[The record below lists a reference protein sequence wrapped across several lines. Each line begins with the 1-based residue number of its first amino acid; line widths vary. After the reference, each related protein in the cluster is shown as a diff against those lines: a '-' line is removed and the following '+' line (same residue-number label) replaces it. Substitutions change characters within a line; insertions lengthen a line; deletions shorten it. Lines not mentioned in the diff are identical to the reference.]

1 AKVQTISGVAAATL
15 QQLVTAVFEKVG
27 DEDRRA
33 AQIPA
38 THDVPGDGEPIMLRS
53 AAFDAYRVFRDLA
66 LAAEERP
73 TNLDSDTSTP
83 WKRAMSTEVTR
94 NFFATGALVI
104 EAYAEFDQADG
115 GKPVVQD
122 LLATFVRLS
131 SEKPAIIGLGQ
142 QSSIPIGPTPSGDG
156 SDPATMEAAGGVAG
170 VISSALGVAEASVS
184 GISSQWSLPKT
195 SCLDQLDKAEGPTI
209 PDTYIYTMV
218 LDCLNSLSDSLARVV
233 LPLTVHEDR
242 SDAVPSESHQADD
255 QSQSSRKSRVQR
267 SQSFRMRA
275 VPANPL
281 AIDENNVA
289 PRLRAVAGIIDSCWP
304 AFLATASTF
313 LNAALEEQY
322 YRNLIKGFQRF
333 TQSAVPP
340 HVLSAASG
348 GGTKSPSTDSP
359 RSFSNHRNL
368 LSVDSLVSQ
377 ATSLSS
383 DRDRRSSIEPAHPM
397 LTTRNLLC
405 LRALLNLAIALGPTL
420 GAAFTVV
427 VDTLR
432 QADLILSN
440 GSAQQLVRQNLSSKG
455 HDTASAVQAFS
466 AEVAAVENA
475 VSRLLESTADY
486 PSEAFVTVLE
496 AFTRLL
502 GAKPLGMPSLPTPTQ
517 ASPPSTPTTSH
528 RNFSGLPG
536 ISTFAEMQ
544 ARDYKFVIPK
554 LGNLAEMNI
563 PRFVSNDA
571 KESGWAQLVDEL
583 LQVAVSSSRPREA
596 RRAAGDVLC
605 KAAAGVVL
613 EVVEESDNVK
623 GAIQRSGLGILLQIV
638 DGIYS
643 EDEEL
648 TATDL
653 EIQALVLEALKAILE
668 RCGDS
673 LVAGW
678 DKTLAVIGSAFERT
692 ADAPTF
698 RQGDTDTFVEW
709 QYVTEDFVSLP
720 IGRAAF
726 SALQLVCSDF
736 LSMLPTTV
744 VPPLLEL
751 LHRFIGQPEDLNLAL
766 TSVTISWNVSNHLLS
781 SNAGEDLDVL
791 ATRLFE
797 SEEKEHRMREMA
809 GESKAA
815 QVILLLRHIRRA
827 VSETQKEVRNASYQI
842 LCSIFK
848 SHGSEFGEPTWDLML
863 RAVVFPVASED
874 VNKYRQEPEKIRSQS
889 MAPDTDSSRTIVG
902 GTADIVCQHIRTI
915 EGLNTLPALWEIFLS
930 TMERYL
936 NCKNHALNTAVYQAV
951 SKILSHVETGSSFWA
966 TPISRTIDVWLKCI
980 PVQAEGLSE
989 ARSNQDAYSAYLDTA
1004 IELYRLTKDNMSPPQ
1019 SRNFIANV
1027 CECIRS
1033 SDGPQHGADV
1043 NVLSPV
1049 QGKALGF
1056 LKQMRV
1062 DVAGLPPR
1070 LITAAAE
1077 LCLLHHNVATVDQ
1090 TRKGPTFVA
1099 VSSEAVA
1106 WLQILVNNH
1115 LSEPEVIERGALH
1128 AAVRSLQQ
1136 LVAAKY
1142 QLPIQ
1147 HKGVPLWQQA
1157 TTAALAV
1164 CPALLRLTSVCE
1176 ESTANGLWSLFAS
1189 LAAGVVGCGGLENV
1203 KDESVLKADELFDV
1217 ESFKTLRKLLI
1228 PQLGRIELN
1237 DGTRQIYCLAM
1248 FESSIIHRPE
1258 EGEVLDPVHSPLD
1271 KLSEIRRGRVKRVPY
1286 SQRERMSYLCFEELV
1301 ALASL
1306 TDDSEEATKLAQA
1319 AAPLLILRLA
1329 IPIRAYI
1336 ADQPLR
1342 GRRPQPLSELEELLF
1357 CFDKIKTLKLHPSAL
1372 AHDPVAGGRVGT
1384 YQHLRFLYPLLA
1396 QAVATA
1402 GDPWS
1407 GSGEVLLPL
1416 QSTLAAISVPVP

>member
-1 AKVQTISGVAAATL
+1 
-15 QQLVTAVFEKVG
+15 
-27 DEDRRA
+27 
-33 AQIPA
+33 
-38 THDVPGDGEPIMLRS
+38 
-53 AAFDAYRVFRDLA
+53 
-66 LAAEERP
+66 
-73 TNLDSDTSTP
+73 
-83 WKRAMSTEVTR
+83 
-94 NFFATGALVI
+94 
-104 EAYAEFDQADG
+104 
-115 GKPVVQD
+115 
-122 LLATFVRLS
+122 
-131 SEKPAIIGLGQ
+131 
-142 QSSIPIGPTPSGDG
+142 
-156 SDPATMEAAGGVAG
+156 
-170 VISSALGVAEASVS
+170 
-184 GISSQWSLPKT
+184 
-195 SCLDQLDKAEGPTI
+195 
-209 PDTYIYTMV
+209 
-218 LDCLNSLSDSLARVV
+218 
-233 LPLTVHEDR
+233 
-242 SDAVPSESHQADD
+242 
-255 QSQSSRKSRVQR
+255 
-267 SQSFRMRA
+267 
-275 VPANPL
+275 
-281 AIDENNVA
+281 
-289 PRLRAVAGIIDSCWP
+289 
-304 AFLATASTF
+304 
-313 LNAALEEQY
+313 
-322 YRNLIKGFQRF
+322 
-333 TQSAVPP
+333 
-340 HVLSAASG
+340 
-348 GGTKSPSTDSP
+348 
-359 RSFSNHRNL
+359 
-368 LSVDSLVSQ
+368 
-377 ATSLSS
+377 
-383 DRDRRSSIEPAHPM
+383 
-397 LTTRNLLC
+397 
-405 LRALLNLAIALGPTL
+405 
-420 GAAFTVV
+420 
-427 VDTLR
+427 
-432 QADLILSN
+432 
-440 GSAQQLVRQNLSSKG
+440 
-455 HDTASAVQAFS
+455 
-466 AEVAAVENA
+466 
-475 VSRLLESTADY
+475 
-486 PSEAFVTVLE
+486 
-496 AFTRLL
+496 
-502 GAKPLGMPSLPTPTQ
+502 
-517 ASPPSTPTTSH
+517 
-528 RNFSGLPG
+528 
-536 ISTFAEMQ
+536 
-544 ARDYKFVIPK
+544 
-554 LGNLAEMNI
+554 
-563 PRFVSNDA
+563 
-571 KESGWAQLVDEL
+571 
-583 LQVAVSSSRPREA
+583 
-596 RRAAGDVLC
+596 
-605 KAAAGVVL
+605 
-613 EVVEESDNVK
+613 
-623 GAIQRSGLGILLQIV
+623 
-638 DGIYS
+638 
-643 EDEEL
+643 
-648 TATDL
+648 
-653 EIQALVLEALKAILE
+653 
-668 RCGDS
+668 
-673 LVAGW
+673 
-678 DKTLAVIGSAFERT
+678 
-692 ADAPTF
+692 
-698 RQGDTDTFVEW
+698 DTFVEW

-751 LHRFIGQPEDLNLAL
+751 LHRFIGQPDDLNLAL
-766 TSVTISWNVSNHLLS
+766 TSVTISWNVSNHLLG

-848 SHGSEFGEPTWDLML
+848 SHGSEFGQSTWDLML

-874 VNKYRQEPEKIRSQS
+874 VNKYRQEPGKIRSQP
-889 MAPDTDSSRTIVG
+889 MAPDTDSSRTIIG

-915 EGLNTLPALWEIFLS
+915 ECLNTLPALWEIYLS

-936 NCKNHALNTAVYQAV
+936 NCGNHALNTAVYQAV
-951 SKILSHVETGSSFWA
+951 SKILSHVDTGSLFWA
-966 TPISRTIDVWLKCI
+966 TPILRTVDVWLKCI

-1004 IELYRLTKDNMSPPQ
+1004 VELYRLTKDSMSPPQ
-1019 SRNFIANV
+1019 SRDFIANI

-1043 NVLSPV
+1043 NLLSPV

-1077 LCLLHHNVATVDQ
+1077 LCLLHHNVANVNQ
-1090 TRKGPTFVA
+1090 TRQGPTFVA

-1115 LSEPEVIERGALH
+1115 LSEPEVIEGGALH

-1147 HKGVPLWQQA
+1147 HKGVPLLQQA

-1164 CPALLRLTSVCE
+1164 CPAVLRLTSVCE

-1203 KDESVLKADELFDV
+1203 KDESVLKADEVFDV

-1237 DGTRQIYCLAM
+1237 NGTRQIYCLAM

-1306 TDDSEEATKLAQA
+1306 KDDSEEATKLAQA

-1384 YQHLRFLYPLLA
+1384 YQHLQFLYPLLA

-1407 GSGEVLLPL
+1407 GSEEVLMPL
-1416 QSTLAAISVPVP
+1416 QSTLASISVPVP